1 MTIFTVKKFKNNK
14 IVLSATQY
22 NSNAALAMEFLHKLA
37 EVFSAYFGK
46 LEEESIK
53 DNFVVVYELLDE
65 MMDFGYPQTTETD
78 LLKDFIKVETHKLKS
93 INLDGSLFDVMKDLT
108 SIGTQEVVNKLGLK
122 LSSTEDTTKQLY
134 VPKAMTNSVSWRKDD
149 IFYKKNEV
157 FLDVIESVNMIATSQ
172 GQTIFSEVVGSL
184 KMRSQL
190 SGMPTLKLG
199 LNDKVLFEILGKSET
214 AQKKAVELEDVKFHQ
229 CVSLEKFR
237 TERTII
243 FTPPDGAFDL
253 MNYRLNVQVK
263 PLIVVKKDVQSY
275 SNKRFKYF
283 ITAKTL
289 FKPKSSANN
298 VKIYIPVPKDA
309 STSSM
314 KTQIGQLSYIPSKDC
329 IMWSIPTF
337 QGGKVVDAFIEVEV
351 NQETTEEKKPV
362 TVEFEIP
369 YYTISGLQVRYLK
382 VSEKSGYNA
391 LPWVRYFTRSGD
403 YQVRQ

>member
-1 MTIFTVKKFKNNK
+1 
-14 IVLSATQY
+14 
-22 NSNAALAMEFLHKLA
+22 
-37 EVFSAYFGK
+37 
-46 LEEESIK
+46 
-53 DNFVVVYELLDE
+53 
-65 MMDFGYPQTTETD
+65 
-78 LLKDFIKVETHKLKS
+78 
-93 INLDGSLFDVMKDLT
+93 
-108 SIGTQEVVNKLGLK
+108 
-122 LSSTEDTTKQLY
+122 
-134 VPKAMTNSVSWRKDD
+134 
-149 IFYKKNEV
+149 
-157 FLDVIESVNMIATSQ
+157 
-172 GQTIFSEVVGSL
+172 
-184 KMRSQL
+184 MRSQL

-351 NQETTEEKKPV
+351 NHETTEEKKPV